1 MNDCDFQPDKW
12 EEYLKSKHKDSSD
25 SEEEESEDE
34 EGNDSKNGEKGK
46 TKRQQKTK
54 YQGID
59 FDDDIPLSK
68 WKDAL
73 AR

>member
-1 MNDCDFQPDKW
+1 MQPDKW

-25 SEEEESEDE
+25 TEEEESEDE
-34 EGNDSKNGEKGK
+34 EGNDSKQGEKDK
-46 TKRQQKTK
+46 TNRKQKTK
-54 YQGID
+54 FERID
-59 FDDDIPLSK
+59 IDDDIPLSK